1 MIVVMT
7 MTVVTTGVV
16 IGNKEVF
23 MGKRSARKKAKKRY
37 AYYANR
43 GREMPAKTV
52 KYHYTEDTSSNSYTG
67 GSDDYYRRQQQIID
81 DVAACIPPMIT
92 TMM

>member
-1 MIVVMT
+1 
-7 MTVVTTGVV
+7 
-16 IGNKEVF
+16 

-43 GREMPAKTV
+43 GRKMPEKRV
-52 KYHYTEDTSSNSYTG
+52 RYRYTEHTSSSSYTG
-67 GSDDYYRRQQQIID
+67 DSDYYYRRQQQVID
-81 DVAACIPPMIT
+81 DVAACIPSMFT

>member
-1 MIVVMT
+1 
-7 MTVVTTGVV
+7 
-16 IGNKEVF
+16 

-43 GREMPAKTV
+43 GREMPSKPV
-52 KYHYTEDTSSNSYTG
+52 RYHYMENMSSSSYTG
-67 GSDDYYRRQQQIID
+67 DSDDYYRRQQQMID
-81 DVAACIPPMIT
+81 DVAACIPSMFT